1 MEAHFLH
8 WKGWERIIDV
18 LAGMTDSNEL
28 DGSEISSMIEIDYT
42 AAIFGQKAGAYVP
55 LAKWGIE
62 ERKGYEFH
70 WAP

>member
-1 MEAHFLH
+1 
-8 WKGWERIIDV
+8 
-18 LAGMTDSNEL
+18 MTDSNEL

-42 AAIFGQKAGAYVP
+42 AAIFGQKAGAYDFP